1 MIFRINDRALVSF
14 SIVDVHRV
22 EMSSFL
28 VWQAVPKA
36 HVIDV
41 ECNI

>member
-1 MIFRINDRALVSF
+1 MIFGIYDRALVSF

-22 EMSSFL
+22 EMSSSL
-28 VWQAVPKA
+28 MWQAAPKA